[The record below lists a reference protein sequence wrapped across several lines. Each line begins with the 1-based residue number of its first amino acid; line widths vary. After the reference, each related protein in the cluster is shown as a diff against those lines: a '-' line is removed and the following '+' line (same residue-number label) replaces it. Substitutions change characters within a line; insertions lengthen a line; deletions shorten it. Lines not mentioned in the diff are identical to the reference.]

1 MSVLGKQIL
10 INASAGESRVAF
22 VDNGVLR
29 ELQMEREDDRRLV
42 GNIYKG
48 KVARVVPG
56 MQAAFVDIGLSK
68 NAFLHVRDI
77 VIEQTSNS
85 ARIASSGS
93 LPIEKLLHSGQF
105 LQVQITREPRDDKGA
120 LLTTEISLASSNLV
134 YAPGRND
141 IGVSRNIDD
150 PSRRTELL
158 GFVQAAQQKLSI
170 EGGFVVRTK
179 AQQAELSSIEND
191 MQFLLMLWH
200 KAQQA
205 SAKATAPQLL
215 FEQPPLALRVLRDID
230 FSVAQKI
237 IIDSLDYFERASDF
251 AQEFV
256 PALSEKLEHYKGVSL
271 LFDEFNVEQQ
281 IEAALQASVVLKCGA
296 NIVIEQ
302 TEAMTTV
309 DVNSAANLGQG
320 SQDKAVLNSNL
331 EAAKE
336 LAHQLRLRNIGGIVV
351 VDFIDMK
358 TSEQRHK
365 VLEVLRLGLQDDPIK
380 TTVSDFSSLGLVE
393 ITRKRS
399 GVSLRDMICQTCSS
413 CSGLGYVKTA
423 QTMCYEILRELM
435 RQNESFSAPNY
446 LIVAAAE
453 VVELLNG
460 PKRCHLDKVQELVG
474 RPIQLQVAPQSL
486 PHQYEIVTS

>member
-1 MSVLGKQIL
+1 M
-10 INASAGESRVAF
+10 
-22 VDNGVLR
+22 
-29 ELQMEREDDRRLV
+29 
-42 GNIYKG
+42 YK
-48 KVARVVPG
+48 R
-56 MQAAFVDIGLSK
+56 Q
-68 NAFLHVRDI
+68 
-77 VIEQTSNS
+77 
-85 ARIASSGS
+85 
-93 LPIEKLLHSGQF
+93 
-105 LQVQITREPRDDKGA
+105 
-120 LLTTEISLASSNLV
+120 
-134 YAPGRND
+134 
-141 IGVSRNIDD
+141 
-150 PSRRTELL
+150 
-158 GFVQAAQQKLSI
+158 
-170 EGGFVVRTK
+170 
-179 AQQAELSSIEND
+179 
-191 MQFLLMLWH
+191 
-200 KAQQA
+200 
-205 SAKATAPQLL
+205 
-215 FEQPPLALRVLRDID
+215 VLRDID

-399 GVSLRDMICQTCSS
+399 GASLRDMICQTCSS

-446 LIVAAAE
+446 LIVAASE